1 MNQEEEEDREEEEWE
16 QRDAALALLAE
27 TVCNRRMHFIDT
39 NLSHELG
46 SERVSERSNKQT

>member
-1 MNQEEEEDREEEEWE
+1 MNQEEEEDREEEEEWE

-27 TVCNRRMHFIDT
+27 TVCNRRMHIIDT

-46 SERVSERSNKQT
+46 SE

>member
-1 MNQEEEEDREEEEWE
+1 MNQEEEEDREEEEEEWE

-27 TVCNRRMHFIDT
+27 TVCNRRMHIIDT

-46 SERVSERSNKQT
+46 SE

>member
-1 MNQEEEEDREEEEWE
+1 MNQEEEEGREEEEEWE
-16 QRDAALALLAE
+16 QGDAALALLAE

-46 SERVSERSNKQT
+46 SE